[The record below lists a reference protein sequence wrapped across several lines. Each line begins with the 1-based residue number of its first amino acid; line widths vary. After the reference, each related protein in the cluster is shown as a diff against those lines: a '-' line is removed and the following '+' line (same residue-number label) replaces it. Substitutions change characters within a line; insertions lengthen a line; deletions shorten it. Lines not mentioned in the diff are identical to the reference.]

1 MKHRHAYASLL
12 LVLLLNACSPQTSYD
27 IVIENGSLIDG
38 SGSPAREADVG
49 ILEGKIAAI
58 GDLASAGAER
68 RIDASGLV
76 VAPGFIDMH
85 NHSDLTVVDEP
96 NAESMVRQGVTTM
109 ILGEGGSQGPLPPGE
124 QEWQTLGEYFDFMES
139 KGLTPNIA
147 SYVGQTQIWTF
158 IKGDELKPATDE
170 EIELMQAEVE
180 KAMLQGALGLSTS
193 LLMPPS
199 SLVTTDQL
207 AELAKPAAAHGGLYS
222 THIRDEGQGVFDSVA
237 EAIAVG
243 RGANTRV
250 DIIHLKIADAEL
262 WGRMPE
268 VIAEIDK
275 ARAEGLDIRANVYP
289 YTAGQNNLRAI
300 IPPWAHD
307 GGNEAM
313 VARLRDPAQ
322 RARLR
327 RDILNGLPGWY
338 NHYLAVGGDWGRM
351 LLVDLKQEGNKQWV
365 GKRMS
370 DVLASRVGDPIGV
383 FLDFLA
389 EEEGSVPTVYF
400 HHTEEDMQYAMK
412 QPYTSIGSDG
422 SAISPDGPRGTMN
435 PHPRWYGTFPR
446 VLGRY
451 VRELGTLELPEAI
464 KKMTIMNAEKANIP
478 DRGLIKEGYWADV
491 TLFDPL
497 TVIDKATFEAP
508 HQYPEGIPYVIVNG
522 VVALDNGEHTN
533 SRTGKVLRG
542 PGYRQEQIP

>member
-1 MKHRHAYASLL
+1 MKSRCSHAIFLLTLL
-12 LVLLLNACSPQTSYD
+12 LSACTPQANYD
-27 IVIENGSLIDG
+27 IVIENGSLVDG
-38 SGSPAREADVG
+38 SGSPARDADVG
-49 ILEGKIAAI
+49 ILDGKIAAI
-58 GDLASAGAER
+58 GDLASAGAAR
-68 RIDASGLV
+68 RIDATGLV

-85 NHSDLTVVDEP
+85 NHSDLTIVAEP
-96 NAESMVRQGVTTM
+96 NGESMVRQGVTTM

-124 QEWQTLGEYFDFMES
+124 QEWETLGEYFDFVEK
-139 KGLTPNIA
+139 KGITPNIA

-158 IKGDELKPATDE
+158 IKGDEMKPATEE
-170 EIELMQAEVE
+170 EIKLMQAEVE

-199 SLVTTDQL
+199 SLVTTEQL
-207 AELAKPAAAHGGLYS
+207 VELAKPAAAHGGLYS
-222 THIRDEGQGVFDSVA
+222 THTRDEGQGVFDSIS

-243 RGANTRV
+243 RGANIRV
-250 DIIHLKIADAEL
+250 DLIHLKIADKAL

-268 VIAEIDK
+268 LLKLIDD
-275 ARAEGLDIRANVYP
+275 ARAEGLDIRAHVYP

-322 RARLR
+322 RERMR
-327 RDILNGLPGWY
+327 RDILNGIPGWY
-338 NHYLAVGGDWGRM
+338 NHYLATGGGWEGM
-351 LLVDLKQEGNKQWV
+351 LLVSFKQESNKQWV

-370 DVLASRVGDPIGV
+370 ELIASRVGDPVGTLFDVLI
-383 FLDFLA
+383 
-389 EEEGSVPTVYF
+389 EEDGSVPTVYF
-400 HHTEEDMQYAMK
+400 HHSEDDMQLAMK

-422 SAISPDGPRGTMN
+422 SAISPDGPSGSTH

-451 VRELGTLELPEAI
+451 VRELHTIELPDAI
-464 KKMTIMNAEKANIP
+464 KKMTSMNAEKANIL

-491 TLFDPL
+491 TLFNPE
-497 TVIDKATFEAP
+497 TVIDKATFEQP

-522 VVALDNGEHTN
+522 VVALDNGQHTS

-542 PGYRQEQIP
+542 PGYKRE

>member
-1 MKHRHAYASLL
+1 MKPRYALPSLIFALL
-12 LVLLLNACSPQTSYD
+12 LSSCSSQPTYD
-27 IVIENGSLIDG
+27 IVIEHGSLIDG
-38 SGSPAREADVG
+38 SGSPARDADVG
-49 ILEGKIAAI
+49 ILDGKIAAI
-58 GDLASAGAER
+58 GDLAAVGAER

-85 NHSDLTVVDEP
+85 NHSDLTVIDEP

-109 ILGEGGSQGPLPPGE
+109 ILGEGNSQGPLPPGE
-124 QEWQTLGEYFDFMES
+124 QKWQTLGEYFDFMDS

-170 EIELMQAEVE
+170 EIELMKAEVE
-180 KAMLQGALGLSTS
+180 KAMQQGALGLSTS

-199 SLVTTDQL
+199 SLVTTEQL

-243 RGANTRV
+243 RGAKIRV
-250 DIIHLKIADAEL
+250 DIIHLKIADKAL

-268 VIAEIDK
+268 VLKMIDD
-275 ARAEGLDIRANVYP
+275 ARAEGLDIRSNVYP
-289 YTAGQNNLRAI
+289 YTAGQNDLRAI

-313 VARLRDPAQ
+313 LARLRDPAQ

-338 NHYLAVGGDWGRM
+338 NHYLATGGGWEGM
-351 LLVDLKQEGNKQWV
+351 LLVSFKQESNKQWV

-370 DVLASRVGDPIGV
+370 ELIASRVGDPVGIL
-383 FLDFLA
+383 LDVLI
-389 EEEGSVPTVYF
+389 EENGSVPTVFF
-400 HHTEEDMQYAMK
+400 HHSEGDMQLAMK

-422 SAISPDGPRGTMN
+422 SAISPDGPKGNTH

-451 VRELGTLELPEAI
+451 VRELHTLELPEAV
-464 KKMTIMNAEKANIP
+464 KKMTSMNAEKANIP

-491 TLFDPL
+491 TLFDPE
-497 TVIDKATFEAP
+497 TVIDKATFEKP

-522 VVALDNGEHTN
+522 VIALDNGQHTN
-533 SRTGKVLRG
+533 SRSGKVLRG
-542 PGYRQEQIP
+542 PGYQPTAM